1 MITYN
6 TVSEA
11 VEGLHQRGYLED
23 FSLASDHLS
32 CAARN
37 LKFNPDEFEVDET
50 HRFEGETDPADEA
63 VVYGISSNDG
73 LKGVMVNAYGTY
85 AESASAELVKKLG

>member
-11 VEGLHQRGYLED
+11 VEGLHQRGYTED
-23 FSLASDHLS
+23 FSLASNHLS

-37 LKFNPDEFEVDET
+37 LKLAPEEFEVDET

-63 VVYGISSNDG
+63 VVYGISSKN

>member
-11 VEGLHQRGYLED
+11 VEGLHQRGYVED
-23 FSLASDHLS
+23 FSLTNDHLS
-32 CAARN
+32 CAAHN
-37 LKFNPDEFEVDET
+37 LNLNPDEFEVDET

-63 VVYGISSNDG
+63 VVYGISSSNG